1 MGLKARSKPVV
12 LYSVVSNLII
22 YQKLDKSQTMWLQG
36 EKSKQKCLLI
46 ILKYKGQCRKANPGV
61 NVCS

>member
-22 YQKLDKSQTMWLQG
+22 YQKLEKSQPMWLQG
-36 EKSKQKCLLI
+36 KKVNKNVYLLFLSIRVKVEKLAL
-46 ILKYKGQCRKANPGV
+46 V
-61 NVCS
+61 